1 MILYILSPFY
11 FYYIPAFKDINFWF
25 TFTLINFNLHKAK
38 CFYYL
43 ARNQCTYSRSALDNY
58 IEVSPGAH
66 LGQHLISFFPTL
78 INSIAAR
85 HLFSLTSCLAL
96 RHVTTLSSPQ
106 SRMLRKSLRPA
117 PPHRHFTTL
126 PNAHMPSLT
135 RIHLCRCI
143 CDRILTSAQSKFP
156 LAILKNRH
164 EPY

>member
-106 SRMLRKSLRPA
+106 SRMLRPCA
-117 PPHRHFTTL
+117 PTPTFYHLAECSHAV
-126 PNAHMPSLT
+126 AHTYPFM
-135 RIHLCRCI
+135 
-143 CDRILTSAQSKFP
+143 QM
-156 LAILKNRH
+156 
-164 EPY
+164 YM